1 MEIKEIVKVIEEKK
15 IENFSLRI
23 CDLDGRQVHFTI
35 PVERF
40 YRNSRLDTSFFENGV
55 AFDGSSI
62 EGFKSI
68 EQSDLLAVPDI
79 QSAVVDNISKTPTLV
94 FHCNLIDPEGNV
106 SYWLDPRAVAKRAE
120 KYLIE
125 TGIADTAFF
134 GLEIEFFLFDSVKWK
149 IGEGF
154 SYHNIASAEGGIGE
168 FEDIGD
174 KYKIRPQ
181 EGYLKMPPFDQFKEI
196 RDEMVKKL
204 KETEFM
210 IERDTHERATAGSA
224 EIDIKYQPLLKM
236 ADQMLLF
243 KYLIRNVAASY
254 HKMATFMPKPLRGH
268 NGNGMHLH
276 HSLWKE
282 GKPLFY
288 DPEGSYY
295 QLSKLAM
302 QYLGGILTHAKSLSA
317 ITSPSVNSYKR
328 LVPGFEAPTTIAFG
342 YRNRSTCI
350 RIPAYPDKPEAKRIE
365 FRIPDPSTNPY
376 LCFAAIMLAGID
388 GVKRRIDPVKA
399 GFGPLEKNGY
409 DLVQKEKEKIQ
420 FIPGSLDRALNEL
433 EKDHAYLLR
442 AEFLQ
447 RNFLNYGL
455 LIKEMRLKK

>member
-1 MEIKEIVKVIEEKK
+1 LIHP
-15 IENFSLRI
+15 
-23 CDLDGRQVHFTI
+23 C
-35 PVERF
+35 
-40 YRNSRLDTSFFENGV
+40 
-55 AFDGSSI
+55 
-62 EGFKSI
+62 
-68 EQSDLLAVPDI
+68 DLLAVPDI

-433 EKDHAYLLR
+433 EKDHAYLLEGGVFTK
-442 AEFLQ
+442 EFLELWITHK
-447 RNFLNYGL
+447 RNE
-455 LIKEMRLKK
+455 IKKINQYPDAVDFEFYFDC